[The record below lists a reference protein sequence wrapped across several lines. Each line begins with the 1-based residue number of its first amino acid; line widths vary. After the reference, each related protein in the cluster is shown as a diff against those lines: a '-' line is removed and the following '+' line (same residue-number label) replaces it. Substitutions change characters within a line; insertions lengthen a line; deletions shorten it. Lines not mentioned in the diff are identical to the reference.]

1 MENKVDTRRVLIFLA
16 FAFGISWVI
25 GLIVY
30 LTGGIANSPAL
41 FKIGA
46 ASVTLATVLIATGYM
61 FAPAISHVLTR
72 ALTREGW
79 QGSFLKPKFKHG
91 WKYWVIAWVLP
102 GLLTVVGAALYFV
115 IFPRYFDASSA
126 DYRAALSAQL
136 GPQVVASLP
145 DPLWPIMIAGALQG
159 ILTAPLINGLFTFGE
174 EFGWRAY
181 LQPKLMPLGG
191 RKAMLLIGIIWGV
204 WHWPVIAM
212 GHNYGLNY
220 PGAPWLGILAM
231 VWFTFN
237 LAVILGWLTLKA
249 GSVWPAVIGHAAING
264 IAGVAAP
271 FISGQP
277 NPLLGPLPVGVIA
290 LIPTTLLV
298 AYLFLQPTALTP
310 GEEAATID
318 TPVIIQEGSTA

>member
-1 MENKVDTRRVLIFLA
+1 MESRVDTRRVVVYLA
-16 FAFGISWVI
+16 FAFGISWGV

-30 LTGGIANSPAL
+30 LTGGIANSPTL
-41 FKIGA
+41 FKIGP
-46 ASVTLATVLIATGYM
+46 SPMTLATVLVATGYM

-72 ALTREGW
+72 VVTGEGW
-79 QGSFLKPKFKHG
+79 QGAFLRPKFKRG
-91 WKYWVIAWVLP
+91 WKYWAIAWVLP
-102 GLLTVVGAALYFV
+102 ALLTVIGAALYFA
-115 IFPRYFDASSA
+115 IFPRYFDASGSQ
-126 DYRAALSAQL
+126 YRAALSAQL
-136 GPQVVASLP
+136 GPQVADSLP

-159 ILTAPLINGLFTFGE
+159 ILFAPLINGLFTFGE

-191 RKAMLLIGIIWGV
+191 RKALLLIGIIWGV

-220 PGAPWLGILAM
+220 AGAPWLGILAM
-231 VWFTFN
+231 IWFTLN
-237 LAVILGWLTLKA
+237 LAVIFGWLTLKA
-249 GSVWPAVIGHAAING
+249 GSVWPGVIGHAAING

-298 AYLFLQPTALTP
+298 AWLFLHPTALTP
-310 GEEAATID
+310 GEEATPID
-318 TPVIIQEGSTA
+318 APIVIHEGSST